1 MPKKWEDCVR
11 KVKSKGGRGNPY
23 AICTASTGLTR
34 SGKRS
39 RSGKRGR

>member
-11 KVKSKGGRGNPY
+11 KVKAKGGRVNPY
-23 AICTASTGLTR
+23 AVCTKSTGLTR

-39 RSGKRGR
+39 GHGKSK